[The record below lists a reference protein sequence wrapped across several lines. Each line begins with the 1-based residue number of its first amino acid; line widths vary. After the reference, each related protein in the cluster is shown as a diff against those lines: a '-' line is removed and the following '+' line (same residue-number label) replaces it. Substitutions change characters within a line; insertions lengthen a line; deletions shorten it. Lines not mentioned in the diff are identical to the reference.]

1 MILLSDAIKD
11 LSTNQLS
18 VIYTRVVEGV
28 PENNLLID
36 GQVAKDYFNRLYGN
50 WTVMAID
57 SADFLNLW
65 NLHNNTESFNLYKM
79 IEAFNSEYDPISNY
93 DSNIREEWIKG
104 KQETTNNY
112 GASTTTNNY
121 GATKTTT
128 TQGATATT
136 QINSETTADNTL
148 DYKNRTKSQI
158 NGDSVTNT
166 NQADAREDSTTTN
179 AREDKS
185 TTESYTDVRVFTQK
199 GNIGVTTSQQMIQ
212 SSLELYKQNPTLYY
226 LDNFVKRYC
235 YYSEV
240 VE

>member
-1 MILLSDAIKD
+1 MILLSDAIKE
-11 LSTNQLS
+11 LSNNQLS

-28 PENNLLID
+28 AENNLLID
-36 GQVAKDYFNRLYGN
+36 GQIVKDYFNRLYGN
-50 WTVMAID
+50 WSVVAID

-65 NLHNNTESFNLYKM
+65 NLHNSNESFNLYKM
-79 IEAFNSEYDPISNY
+79 IDAFNSEYDPISNY

-112 GASTTTNNY
+112 GVSKTTNTA
-121 GATKTTT
+121 GATS
-128 TQGATATT
+128 TT
-136 QINSETTADNTL
+136 QINSETTADSTATFN
-148 DYKNRTKSQI
+148 NRTKSQI
-158 NGDSVTNT
+158 NGDAATNIT
-166 NQADAREDSTTTN
+166 EADARV
-179 AREDKS
+179 DKS
-185 TTESYTDVRVFTQK
+185 TTEGYTDVRIFTQK

-226 LDNFVKRYC
+226 LNNFIQRYC

>member
-11 LSTNQLS
+11 LSNNQLD
-18 VIYTRVVEGV
+18 VIYTRDVVGV
-28 PENNLLID
+28 VENNLLID
-36 GQVAKDYFNRLYGN
+36 GKLVKDYFNRLYGN

-57 SADFLNLW
+57 TEDFINLW
-65 NLHNNTESFNLYKM
+65 NLHNSIESFNLYKM
-79 IEAFNSEYDPISNY
+79 IDAFNSEYDPISNY
-93 DSNIREEWIKG
+93 DSNIREEWVKG

-121 GATKTTT
+121 GVTKATSTL
-128 TQGATATT
+128 GATATT
-136 QINSETTADNTL
+136 QINSETTADNTV

-179 AREDKS
+179 AREDKT
-185 TTESYTDVRVFTQK
+185 TTESYTDMRIFTQK

-226 LDNFVKRYC
+226 LDNFVKKYC

>member
-11 LSTNQLS
+11 LSNNQLS

-28 PENNLLID
+28 AENNLLID
-36 GQVAKDYFNRLYGN
+36 GQIVKDYFNRLYGN
-50 WTVMAID
+50 WSIEAVD
-57 SADFLNLW
+57 SADFLILW
-65 NLHNNTESFNLYKM
+65 NLHNSIESFSLYKM
-79 IEAFNSEYDPISNY
+79 IDAFNSEYDPISNY

-112 GASTTTNNY
+112 GVATTTNNY
-121 GATKTTT
+121 GVTKTTV

-136 QINSETTADNTL
+136 QINSETTADNTEN
-148 DYKNRTKSQI
+148 YKNRTKSQI

-166 NQADAREDSTTTN
+166 NQADAREDSSTTN
-179 AREDKS
+179 AREDKT

-226 LDNFVKRYC
+226 LNNFVKMYC